1 MEQKKDMKN
10 CWTNYFF
17 LGGGEGNFL
26 LLITHMGIVMVVL
39 IGCWSQFF
47 MRHLKPKKKI
57 NQTNV
62 SEKEQMDPIIQNKKF
77 PSPPPPKKKN
87 FVQQFFISFF
97 CSIVINIVKCTVKPV

>member
-47 MRHLKPKKKI
+47 MRHLKPKKKQ

-62 SEKEQMDPIIQNKKF
+62 SEKEQMDPIIQ
-77 PSPPPPKKKN
+77 
-87 FVQQFFISFF
+87 IS
-97 CSIVINIVKCTVKPV
+97 NTVKFVLCDFSREQLNMVT

>member
-10 CWTNYFF
+10 CWTKFFF

-39 IGCWSQFF
+39 FGCWSQFF

-62 SEKEQMDPIIQNKKF
+62 SEKEQMDPIIQ
-77 PSPPPPKKKN
+77 
-87 FVQQFFISFF
+87 IS
-97 CSIVINIVKCTVKPV
+97 NTVKSVLCDFSREQLNMVT